1 MQAWDIKRDIFW
13 MQVVG
18 IQVLYASIYFKK
30 LFILIINIKLIFF
43 IIILNWINFPTYVN
57 IQFSVIFSVL
67 RVLFLLVLRCSYVD

>member
-18 IQVLYASIYFKK
+18 IQVFYASIYFKK

>member
-43 IIILNWINFPTYVN
+43 IIILN
-57 IQFSVIFSVL
+57 
-67 RVLFLLVLRCSYVD
+67 